1 MLIKLVLPYTK
12 AFYSS
17 HCTKIT
23 FQMNL
28 QCQFSC
34 NQMRKYSM
42 SWALVQDIMRDRVE
56 ELRKAV
62 EAAEQNRQAAMR
74 ALAEERQR
82 SLELQVK
89 ISRQVLKNSMFF
101 LCARSCT
108 IRFVC

>member
-1 MLIKLVLPYTK
+1 
-12 AFYSS
+12 
-17 HCTKIT
+17 
-23 FQMNL
+23 
-28 QCQFSC
+28 
-34 NQMRKYSM
+34 
-42 SWALVQDIMRDRVE
+42 MRDRVE

-101 LCARSCT
+101 RCTRRNRLKHVHLCLID
-108 IRFVC
+108 IRYVYNIRDLALQWCSSSFHA